1 MRGLRF
7 STFVTHRA
15 AMLILGAAVAVDQAT
30 KYWARTNL
38 VGAPREVIPN
48 VLSWEY
54 AENTGAAFG
63 MLRGLGVGAVLSVAA
78 VIAIGVVV
86 YALGGAERNLEKL
99 GLALV
104 GGGAAGNLVDRI
116 TNSDEFLRGFVVDW
130 IRLPNFPNFN
140 VADSAISIGAVLLIL
155 MAWQSEREKPEHVS
169 QPDAASDV

>member
-1 MRGLRF
+1 MTRRG
-7 STFVTHRA
+7 
-15 AMLILGAAVAVDQAT
+15 AMLIAGAVVIVDQIT

-38 VGAPREVIPN
+38 IGASREVIPN

-63 MLRGLGVGAVLSVAA
+63 LLRGLGVGIILSLAA
-78 VIAIGVVV
+78 VVAIGVVV
-86 YALGGAERNLEKL
+86 YALGEAERNLEKL

-140 VADSAISIGAVLLIL
+140 VADSAITVGAVLLIL
-155 MAWQSEREKPEHVS
+155 MAWRSEHGDSEVIPQTDV
-169 QPDAASDV
+169 AADV